1 MREDAPNNTPS
12 AIAGLLE
19 AGLAELRLAV
29 STPQLDTLVRFTGAV
44 AEWGQ
49 HLNLTGH
56 RDPETI
62 ARRLVLDAAGLSTVL
77 PEVTSLNDLGSGA
90 GFPGIPLAILR
101 PDCRVHLVES
111 RERRHHFLREMARS
125 LRLPDLSVERGRI
138 EALKARP
145 RACAI
150 AQAVGPAA
158 QVLEWILP
166 WAEEDGGWLAI
177 PASTSSPDL
186 ADSRLGAPVVRE
198 YAVPLGGPARKL
210 WLARRSEGL
219 R

>member
-12 AIAGLLE
+12 AIEGLLE

-29 STPQLDTLVRFTGAV
+29 STAQLDTLVRFTGAV
-44 AEWGQ
+44 AKWGQ

-101 PDCRVHLVES
+101 PECRVHLVES
-111 RERRHHFLREMARS
+111 RQRRHHFLREMARS
-125 LRLPDLSVERGRI
+125 LSLPDLSVERT
-138 EALKARP
+138 
-145 RACAI
+145 
-150 AQAVGPAA
+150 PANL
-158 QVLEWILP
+158 Q
-166 WAEEDGGWLAI
+166 
-177 PASTSSPDL
+177 
-186 ADSRLGAPVVRE
+186 
-198 YAVPLGGPARKL
+198 RKNKKI
-210 WLARRSEGL
+210 RRKQ
-219 R
+219 